1 MRAGILN
8 ETITIW
14 SPEETINEYGE
25 RLNTWVLKY
34 ETRASVSWDSGN
46 RSIENHEIVN
56 NYTKTF
62 TVRSYIPVDEKD
74 EIHWQNKKYRII
86 SVEHRKELSFN
97 GILIRTELINE

>member
-8 ETITIW
+8 ELIDIYE
-14 SPEETINEYGE
+14 PVEEINEYGE
-25 RLNTWVLKY
+25 RLFTWKLKY
-34 ETRASVSWDSGN
+34 TTRASVSWDSGSRN
-46 RSIENHEIVN
+46 IENSEIVN

-62 TVRSYIPVDEKD
+62 TVRSYVPVTEKD
-74 EIHWQNKKYRII
+74 EIHWQEKKYRII